1 MNPVYILVE
10 AKKEYTSQLQKI
22 LSPRLYEGF
31 KSIYEDIL
39 QLLSNEV
46 EEKNVQSSSIVKT
59 FQKMLREI
67 PQWNQEMIKKEYSR
81 IEKISNCDYFEDL
94 LEAIFITIT
103 KILTSVQINDNKSQN
118 IKINIP
124 QGAHFIHKCYM
135 ECAKEIYKN
144 PYIYDQSKILNPK
157 EKHNNL
163 REALSLIEL
172 SINNAIRDLLP
183 IRDILKQGITK
194 FNNEDFSAGEISNLS
209 TEEEKESDIQA
220 DEEDDDENEEIAE
233 DPQYI
238 ENQRAENQDQDQA
251 IQISTELEEE
261 IKSEEEEKFN
271 GVFRKLQTPASPL
284 PGQALQG
291 FAEIDEIKK
300 ILTEKYEQNIKLEVK
315 EKDGVIIE
323 PFVSD
328 NNHGLIDPS
337 NFIETEK
344 LIQRIPGGLVPK
356 AETLESF
363 ASYRLQ
369 EIPGGLALEA
379 ESLSDQPI
387 SKPSET
393 SETKN
398 IVLSED
404 SKIVIP
410 ISSIP
415 SNEPKKIILLNSS
428 SKGKNS
434 FTPFVK
440 EIKSK
445 NFLKNKSMGSDKG
458 ALFYKKKYEENS
470 ANYHSISDVKPSL
483 TNLSELT
490 KEKIITKNQIML
502 EDNSSD
508 EENDEI
514 ILD

>member
-1 MNPVYILVE
+1 
-10 AKKEYTSQLQKI
+10 
-22 LSPRLYEGF
+22 
-31 KSIYEDIL
+31 
-39 QLLSNEV
+39 
-46 EEKNVQSSSIVKT
+46 
-59 FQKMLREI
+59 
-67 PQWNQEMIKKEYSR
+67 
-81 IEKISNCDYFEDL
+81 
-94 LEAIFITIT
+94 
-103 KILTSVQINDNKSQN
+103 
-118 IKINIP
+118 
-124 QGAHFIHKCYM
+124 
-135 ECAKEIYKN
+135 
-144 PYIYDQSKILNPK
+144 
-157 EKHNNL
+157 
-163 REALSLIEL
+163 
-172 SINNAIRDLLP
+172 
-183 IRDILKQGITK
+183 
-194 FNNEDFSAGEISNLS
+194 
-209 TEEEKESDIQA
+209 
-220 DEEDDDENEEIAE
+220 
-233 DPQYI
+233 
-238 ENQRAENQDQDQA
+238 
-251 IQISTELEEE
+251 
-261 IKSEEEEKFN
+261 
-271 GVFRKLQTPASPL
+271 
-284 PGQALQG
+284 
-291 FAEIDEIKK
+291 
-300 ILTEKYEQNIKLEVK
+300 
-315 EKDGVIIE
+315 VIIE